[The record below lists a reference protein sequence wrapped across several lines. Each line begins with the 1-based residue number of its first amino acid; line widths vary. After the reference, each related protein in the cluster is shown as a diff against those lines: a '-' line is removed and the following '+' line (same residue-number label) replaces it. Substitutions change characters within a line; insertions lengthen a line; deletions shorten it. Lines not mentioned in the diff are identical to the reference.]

1 MDLGL
6 RKFVLLDFVDIVD
19 LVDIF
24 GLRLVVVG
32 IFAVVVVLLGGWRLK
47 MEAVELEFGG
57 SAQIQ

>member
-19 LVDIF
+19 FVDIF

-32 IFAVVVVLLGGWRLK
+32 IFAVVVVLLGGRRLK

>member
-19 LVDIF
+19 FVDIF

-32 IFAVVVVLLGGWRLK
+32 IFVVVVVLLGGWRLK
-47 MEAVELEFGG
+47 MEAAEL
-57 SAQIQ
+57 